1 MNNLE
6 KEIEML
12 MTKYCLPIARCSL
25 FLLLIIFVAGYIPAV
40 SKAEQVETA
49 KIEGAKKEGVLSFY
63 SVIALPD
70 SVALLDGFKKKYPFI
85 KTELY
90 KSQSEKL
97 LNKILMEATA
107 KKYTADV
114 FINNDMIT
122 YITKKKN
129 LLAKYMSPES
139 RFYDEQFNDP
149 EGYWTSCFV
158 VTRVLAY
165 NTHLVKSNDVPM
177 SYEDLL
183 DPKWKGKLGTHSEE
197 NAWFPAQ
204 MKIMG
209 REKGIKFMKKL
220 AQQNPSTR
228 TGRMLALQLLA
239 AGEYEIVVVANA
251 HLVEALKKTGAPLEW
266 IPIEPVVTDLMP
278 ITVAAHA
285 PHPNTAR
292 LFVDF
297 VLSQDGQKILRHFN
311 RIPTRTDVPPEP
323 PRLLKGLKLI
333 PSDRE
338 LVTKDVQLYKDIFLK
353 GQGR

>member
-1 MNNLE
+1 MI
-6 KEIEML
+6 KV
-12 MTKYCLPIARCSL
+12 KYCLTVAKGLL
-25 FLLLIIFVAGYIPAV
+25 FLWLLVFFVGYEPAV
-40 SKAEQVETA
+40 ARAEQEERA
-49 KIEGAKKEGVLSFY
+49 KIEAAKKEGVLSFY

-70 SVALLDGFKKKYPFI
+70 SVALLEGFKKKYPFI

-107 KKYTADV
+107 KKNAADV

-129 LLAKYMSPES
+129 LLAKYLSPES

-165 NTHLVKSNDVPM
+165 NTNLVKPKDVPR

-183 DPKWKGKLGTHSEE
+183 DPKWKGKLGAHSEE

-204 MKIMG
+204 LKIMG
-209 REKGIKFMKKL
+209 REKGLAFMNKL
-220 AQQNPSTR
+220 AQQNPSIR

-266 IPIEPVVTDLMP
+266 VPMGPVVTDLMP
-278 ITVAAHA
+278 ITVAAQA
-285 PHPNTAR
+285 PHPNAAR

-311 RIPTRTDVPPEP
+311 RIPTRTDVLPNP

-338 LVTKDVQLYKDIFLK
+338 LLAGDVQLYRDIFMK
-353 GQGR
+353 GPRHQKP